1 VELKKD
7 GFTAFGQEVELRDGG
22 HRVLVARLVSRVP
35 PPGKVPPRVPPRG
48 QPESKVG
55 IPPPESV
62 ADAGPGGERP
72 AVAKAPAPPTTQPA
86 VAPKGSPARQD
97 VEPPQAPAGGIAVTK
112 KRPPPAEAPFH
123 AARAKELKRAW
134 ATYPGRQ
141 VEEEVDLGGGVTMP
155 FVLIPPGA
163 FTMGSPEA
171 ERDQVLR
178 EDKTARREYFAD
190 EARHPVTVTKPFY
203 LGRYAVTRGQF
214 RRFVSEA
221 DYRTEAETGGL
232 GGWGYDRASGKFK
245 GPTWNPKT
253 GKRTGGARTAF
264 SWKDPGF
271 AQTDRHPVVNVS
283 WNDARAFCR
292 WLARRGGRKARL
304 PSEAEWEHACR
315 AGTATR
321 YYFGDDP
328 EELAE
333 YANVL
338 DGTFHR
344 HFPGARGAIK
354 AEDGY
359 VFTAPV
365 GSFRPNPFGLFDMHG
380 NVLQWCTDWYEPDL
394 AGLAPRDPLRLDKVS
409 HSARVVR
416 GGSWLSQAAACRTAF
431 REMVPPASCH
441 CTAGFRVGF
450 RLD

>member
-1 VELKKD
+1 L
-7 GFTAFGQEVELRDGG
+7 Q
-22 HRVLVARLVSRVP
+22 
-35 PPGKVPPRVPPRG
+35 
-48 QPESKVG
+48 
-55 IPPPESV
+55 
-62 ADAGPGGERP
+62 
-72 AVAKAPAPPTTQPA
+72 
-86 VAPKGSPARQD
+86 
-97 VEPPQAPAGGIAVTK
+97 
-112 KRPPPAEAPFH
+112 
-123 AARAKELKRAW
+123 RAW
-134 ATYPGRQ
+134 ATYLGRK

-171 ERDQVLR
+171 EREQVLR

-214 RRFVSEA
+214 RRFVSA
-221 DYRTEAETGGL
+221 AGYRTEAETGRL

-245 GPTWNPKT
+245 GPTWDPKT

-292 WLARRGGRKARL
+292 WLARRSGPKARL

-315 AGTATR
+315 AGTTTR
-321 YYFGDDP
+321 YFFGDDP

-338 DGTFHR
+338 DGTFRR
-344 HFPGARGAIK
+344 HFPRARGAIK

-380 NVLQWCTDWYEPDL
+380 NVWQWCADCYEPDL
-394 AGLAPRDPLRLDKVS
+394 ADLGARDPLRLNKGS
-409 HSARVVR
+409 FAARVLR
-416 GGSWLSQAAACRTAF
+416 GGSWDHPLSYCRAAYRHGLA
-431 REMVPPASCH
+431 PANRSCN
-441 CTAGFRVGF
+441 AGFRVGLG
-450 RLD
+450 LD